1 MYKRQA
7 SNSLITVQTLLATN
21 IAFAGVNSLL
31 NLNGGSTLITSNNN
45 GMAANVLVAS
55 NGGWAINGNWKM
67 NGGTNIFANIATNGG
82 ASASVQLGNYANN
95 SQIVV
100 NPGATWWS
108 YNANTQ
114 LNSFATNVI
123 SLYVGDNNATN
134 NQFVVNGGTMI
145 ATNYYGQNTP
155 IIVGVSGGSI
165 NNQMIVTN
173 GGQVYLAGTRASG
186 VTALNVGNAGTNN
199 GVYVGGTNSS
209 GVKSKID
216 MAIDRIAINS
226 FNNWVRVDQGGLIT
240 NVSLIVA
247 GPGNNAV
254 YITNGGVIA
263 ANYVTLGRNA
273 TNDTLNIA
281 GADSAGNLA
290 TLSFAYGNAPLAV
303 GGSYPNTP
311 TPQNPGT
318 NCVAIIGQGGQVTNW
333 NAVYVGGGCATDSN
347 CVANVLIITNG
358 GQIIS
363 PAATTYGSAIGY
375 LIGCNSN
382 SISLGGGINTSLWN
396 LKNTSL
402 TIGNNAFST
411 NNYATLFAGGIMTN
425 AASIILGGVNS
436 TLNLNGGVLAAGANG
451 NLIATNSTSLN
462 ATNYIQV
469 GGATIDSVTY
479 AVTNRLPLL
488 QDPGSPGGGLTKL
501 GVGTLALLGVNT
513 YTGPTLVN
521 AGTLALSGSASIAS
535 SPGITLAGNAT
546 FDVSGMSSGFSL
558 GSGQVL
564 SNSAAT
570 ATINCGVNGFN
581 TASGT
586 VSLMYAGAPPLAV
599 TNGTLTLTGSTVFK
613 VNNTGA
619 ALAANS
625 YCLITNLTGGVV
637 AGTLPLVTVGGGGIV
652 VGLTNNLQV
661 IGNALYLVVHSTAPV
676 IVPTTLGLVSSG
688 SPSVNYAPVIFTA
701 TVLSNGLT
709 TATLATSNV
718 VFLVDAVAVF
728 TNGVNNGVA
737 QYTNNLLTVVG
748 SPHAIKAEYLGDAN
762 YGASTNSMSQAVTPP
777 LSGTNLTFNLT
788 GGGSTLSFSWPTNYL
803 GWGLQSNA
811 VDLTVSN
818 DWHLVP
824 GSTSTNS
831 VEISVDPG
839 QTNVY
844 YRMYKP

>member
-1 MYKRQA
+1 
-7 SNSLITVQTLLATN
+7 LL
-21 IAFAGVNSLL
+21 
-31 NLNGGSTLITSNNN
+31 
-45 GMAANVLVAS
+45 
-55 NGGWAINGNWKM
+55 
-67 NGGTNIFANIATNGG
+67 
-82 ASASVQLGNYANN
+82 
-95 SQIVV
+95 
-100 NPGATWWS
+100 
-108 YNANTQ
+108 
-114 LNSFATNVI
+114 
-123 SLYVGDNNATN
+123 
-134 NQFVVNGGTMI
+134 
-145 ATNYYGQNTP
+145 
-155 IIVGVSGGSI
+155 
-165 NNQMIVTN
+165 
-173 GGQVYLAGTRASG
+173 
-186 VTALNVGNAGTNN
+186 
-199 GVYVGGTNSS
+199 
-209 GVKSKID
+209 
-216 MAIDRIAINS
+216 
-226 FNNWVRVDQGGLIT
+226 
-240 NVSLIVA
+240 
-247 GPGNNAV
+247 
-254 YITNGGVIA
+254 
-263 ANYVTLGRNA
+263 
-273 TNDTLNIA
+273 
-281 GADSAGNLA
+281 
-290 TLSFAYGNAPLAV
+290 
-303 GGSYPNTP
+303 
-311 TPQNPGT
+311 
-318 NCVAIIGQGGQVTNW
+318 
-333 NAVYVGGGCATDSN
+333 
-347 CVANVLIITNG
+347 ITNG
-358 GQIIS
+358 GQLFS
-363 PAATTYGSAIGY
+363 GANSWVGY
-375 LIGCNSN
+375 QNGCYSN
-382 SISLGGGINTSLWN
+382 QLSLGGGAGMSLWN
-396 LKNTSL
+396 LGSHTL
-402 TIGNNAFST
+402 TLGNDLYAS
-411 NNYATLFAGGIMTN
+411 NNVMTLFGGGVLTN
-425 AASIILGGVNS
+425 VSSLILGGSYSV
-436 TLNLNGGVLAAGANG
+436 LNFNGGTLAAGANG
-451 NLIATNSTSLN
+451 NLIATNSGTYLNATNSLLTN
-462 ATNYIQV
+462 ICFLATNYIQAQ
-469 GGATIDSVTY
+469 GAVIDSVTY
-479 AVTNRLPLL
+479 TVTNVMPFA
-488 QDPGSPGGGLTKL
+488 QDSGSPGGGLTKL